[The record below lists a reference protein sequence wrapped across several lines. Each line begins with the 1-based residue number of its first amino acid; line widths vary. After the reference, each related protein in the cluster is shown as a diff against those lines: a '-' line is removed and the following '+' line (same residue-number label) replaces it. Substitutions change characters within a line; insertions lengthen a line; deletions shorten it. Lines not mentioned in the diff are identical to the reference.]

1 MLTPNIQLH
10 RSINSRLRRLSPA
23 AAACRRPVHWG
34 VKWLGMIRSQYL
46 LGFLAMSLAWSVLGD
61 AYADD
66 ELVKAAKSLSARA
79 FDETLP
85 DQSVESW
92 LRAHLPTE
100 YQVVWGEEITDCGEG
115 GGTPIEGRDMPLC
128 AEVVVKRGARMVGY
142 LALMVGTH
150 KRGLLK
156 EGNGLYFGYL
166 EPAGTRYDFN
176 RLGDV
181 LKVK

>member
-1 MLTPNIQLH
+1 M
-10 RSINSRLRRLSPA
+10 
-23 AAACRRPVHWG
+23 
-34 VKWLGMIRSQYL
+34 WLKMIRNQFL
-46 LGFLAMSLAWSVLGD
+46 LSFLAMSLTCSVAGNV
-61 AYADD
+61 YGDD
-66 ELVKAAKSLSARA
+66 EIVKAAKSLSAQA
-79 FDETLP
+79 FDKTLP

-128 AEVVVKRGARMVGY
+128 AEVVVKRGAKMVGY

-150 KRGLLK
+150 KRGLSK

-166 EPAGTRYDFN
+166 EHAGTRYDFKH
-176 RLGDV
+176 LSDV
-181 LKVK
+181 LKIK